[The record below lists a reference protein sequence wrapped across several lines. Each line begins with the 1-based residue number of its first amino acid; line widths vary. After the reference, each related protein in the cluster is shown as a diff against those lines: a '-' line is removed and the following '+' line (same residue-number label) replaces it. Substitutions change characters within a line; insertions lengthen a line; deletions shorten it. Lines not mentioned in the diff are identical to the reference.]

1 MENKSYTDYK
11 YKKYTF
17 DQFKKEVNSNKHIYD
32 NFLVHFFNYINILL
46 HYQQVKTFDVYYNM
60 IMAGMYKHL
69 KSYDSNLKLFVHA
82 LYDKKTNKCIA
93 YCLTF
98 FVSDNILNDKY
109 YSELNAIFKRKNDK
123 ASIISYIKNVVI
135 DSSYRG
141 KGLCN
146 YFISRVKK
154 NCAKNNIDYVLCEIN
169 VDRVPQSAKCFKNNG
184 FTQTTIRSYR
194 DSWYFYIKL

>member
-1 MENKSYTDYK
+1 MDYSNYK
-11 YKKYTF
+11 YKKFTF
-17 DQFKKEVNSNKHIYD
+17 DQFKKEVNINKHIYD

-46 HYQQVKTFDVYYNM
+46 RYQHVKTFDLYYDM
-60 IMAGMYKHL
+60 IMEGMYTHFQ
-69 KSYDSNLKLFVHA
+69 SYDSNLKLFVHT
-82 LYDKKTNKCIA
+82 LYDKTANKCVA
-93 YCLTF
+93 YCITF
-98 FVSDNILNDKY
+98 IVNNNILTDKY
-109 YSELNAIFKRKNDK
+109 YRELSDIIKGS
-123 ASIISYIKNVVI
+123 SIVAYIKNVVI

-154 NCAKNNIDYVLCEIN
+154 NCIKNNINYILCEIN

-194 DSWYFYIKL
+194 DSWYFYIKI